1 MIYNKDMKK
10 YIGLSVLLASVC
22 TFALPA
28 ANELSTRELV
38 GQTIMPRVV
47 IGHHHVFKEPLEKGE
62 ITGFFVKAAEGL
74 TVHPVITR
82 KNQDKF
88 MAKQRKK
95 LMQTLRD
102 LNTWASKNPRQIP
115 LLLGF
120 DYEGGTVTSPMFMGL
135 KQMPSNMLLAA
146 TQDPMLISRMY
157 AQQAAEIKRVGGNM
171 ALGPDADVNSNPA
184 NPIIQT
190 RSFGD
195 DASQVGRY
203 AAAAVVGL
211 QTHGVPGC
219 VKHYP
224 GHGDTATDSHYSQPV
239 TNLPEKEL
247 WDTHIS
253 AFVPAI
259 EKGVWGVMTNHV
271 VYPQVDNE
279 NSAIFSHKIIQ
290 DILRD
295 KIGFN
300 GLVMTDGLDMGGTNG
315 KPMKDVVLDGFS
327 AGNDVLL
334 LTGGTTEIEATAQYP
349 GQAAT
354 WVEEDLQQENPRVN
368 KKALVQSVQ
377 RVLDLK
383 QFLDHSSDEAADE
396 VEFARTSR
404 RVAEKGVTLVRDT
417 QNFPASLQQSSRVC
431 VVMFADGIFSNQVYA
446 FADVLKQQGKKVK
459 YVQTPRTPSMDADK
473 KIKECMQRA
482 DAVIVGTSATSS
494 LQPEQFEKTTHLLR
508 QAQEHR
514 QPAALVSLL
523 NPYEIPSYPQA
534 KTVLALYGPTLDT
547 TTVAAEILLGIR
559 PAKGVL
565 PITLHESIL
574 LPFEKVKRATIL

>member
-1 MIYNKDMKK
+1 M
-10 YIGLSVLLASVC
+10 LTVLLASVYA
-22 TFALPA
+22 FALPA

-47 IGHHHVFKEPLEKGE
+47 IGHHQVFKEPLEKGE
-62 ITGFFVKAAEGL
+62 ITGFFIKAAEGL

-88 MAKQRKK
+88 LAKQRKK
-95 LMQTLRD
+95 LMQTIRD

-146 TQDPMLISRMY
+146 TQDPVLISNMY

-195 DASQVGRY
+195 NASQVGRY
-203 AAAAVVGL
+203 AAAAVIGL
-211 QTHGVPGC
+211 QTSGVPGC

-224 GHGDTATDSHYSQPV
+224 GHGDTATDSHYSQPI
-239 TNLPEKEL
+239 TDLPEKEL
-247 WDTHIS
+247 WNTHIS

-259 EKGVWGVMTNHV
+259 ESGVWGVMTNHV
-271 VYPQVDNE
+271 VYPQVDDA

-315 KPMKDVVLDGFS
+315 KPIKDVVLDGFA

-334 LTGGTTEIEATAQYP
+334 LTGGTSEIRESAQYP
-349 GQAAT
+349 GQAAA
-354 WVEEDLQQENPRVN
+354 WVEQDLQQAQPRVD
-368 KKALVQSVQ
+368 KEALVQSVQ
-377 RVLDLK
+377 RVLNLK
-383 QFLDHSSDEAADE
+383 QFLARNWDETSDES
-396 VEFARTSR
+396 EFARVSR
-404 RVAEKGVTLVRDT
+404 RVAEQGVTLVRDT
-417 QNFPASLQQSSRVC
+417 QNFPAALQKSSNVC
-431 VVMFADGIFSNQVYA
+431 VVMFADGIFSKQVYT
-446 FADVLKQQGKKVK
+446 FAEVLKEHGKKVK
-459 YVQTPRTPSMDADK
+459 YVQTPRTPSADADK
-473 KIKECMQRA
+473 KIKQCMQKA

-494 LQPEQFEKTTHLLR
+494 LQPEQFEKTVALLR
-508 QAQEHR
+508 RAQER
-514 QPAALVSLL
+514 AVPASLVSLL

-534 KTVLALYGPTLDT
+534 KTVLALYGPTADAAM
-547 TTVAAEILLGIR
+547 VAAEILLGVR
-559 PAKGVL
+559 TAQGVL
-565 PITLHESIL
+565 PITLPENIL

>member
-1 MIYNKDMKK
+1 MKK
-10 YIGLSVLLASVC
+10 YFLLTVLLASGYA
-22 TFALPA
+22 FALPA

-47 IGHHHVFKEPLEKGE
+47 IGHHQVFKEPLERGE

-88 MAKQRKK
+88 LAKQRKK
-95 LMQTLRD
+95 LMETLRD

-146 TQDPMLISRMY
+146 TQDPLLIGKMY

-195 DASQVGRY
+195 NASQVGRY

-224 GHGDTATDSHYSQPV
+224 GHGDTSSDSHYSQPI
-239 TNLPEKEL
+239 TDLPEKEL

-271 VYPQVDNE
+271 VYPQVDKE
-279 NSAIFSHKIIQ
+279 NSAIFSRTIIQ

-315 KPMKDVVLDGFS
+315 KPIKDVVLDGFA

-334 LTGGTTEIEATAQYP
+334 LTGGVDEIEASARYP
-349 GQAAT
+349 GQAAA
-354 WVEEDLQQENPRVN
+354 WVEEDLQQAHPRVN
-368 KKALVQSVQ
+368 PEDLTKSAQ

-383 QFLDHSSDEAADE
+383 QFLAHNSAETSDEA
-396 VEFARTSR
+396 EFARISR

-417 QNFPASLQQSSRVC
+417 QNFSASLKKASNVC
-431 VVMFADGIFSNQVYA
+431 VVMFADGIFSKQVYA
-446 FADVLKQQGKKVK
+446 FADVIKQQGKKVK
-459 YVQTPRTPSMDADK
+459 FVQTPRTPSADADK
-473 KIKECMQRA
+473 QIKKCMQKA

-494 LQPEQFEKTTHLLR
+494 LQPEQFEKTVNLLQ
-508 QAQEHR
+508 QAQER
-514 QPAALVSLL
+514 QLPAALVSLL
-523 NPYEIPSYPQA
+523 NPYEISSYPQA
-534 KTVLALYGPTLDT
+534 KTVVALYGPTLDT
-547 TTVAAEILLGIR
+547 TTVAAEILAGLR
-559 PAKGVL
+559 TAQGVL
-565 PITLHESIL
+565 PIVLPENIL

>member
-1 MIYNKDMKK
+1 MKK
-10 YIGLSVLLASVC
+10 YLILTVLLASVYA
-22 TFALPA
+22 FALPA

-62 ITGFFVKAAEGL
+62 ITGFFVKASEGL

-88 MAKQRKK
+88 LAKQRKK
-95 LMQTLRD
+95 LIQTIRD

-146 TQDPMLISRMY
+146 TQDPLLISQMY

-195 DASQVGRY
+195 NASQVGRY
-203 AAAAVVGL
+203 AAAAVEGL
-211 QTHGVPGC
+211 QTYGVPGC

-224 GHGDTATDSHYSQPV
+224 GHGDTATDSHYSQPI
-239 TNLPEKEL
+239 TNLSEKEL

-253 AFVPAI
+253 SFIPAI

-271 VYPQVDNE
+271 VYPQVDAE
-279 NSAIFSHKIIQ
+279 NSAIFSRKIIQ
-290 DILRD
+290 NILRD

-315 KPMKDVVLDGFS
+315 KPIRDIVLDGFA

-334 LTGGTTEIEATAQYP
+334 LTGGTTEFEASAQYP

-354 WVEEDLQQENPRVN
+354 WVEEDLYQTHPRVD
-368 KKALVQSVQ
+368 KDALVKSVQ

-383 QFLDHSSDEAADE
+383 QLLAHPSDATSDEA
-396 VEFARTSR
+396 EFARTSR

-417 QNFPASLQQSSRVC
+417 QSFPLSLKSASNVC

-446 FADVLKQQGKKVK
+446 FVDVLKQQGKKVK
-459 YVQTPRTPSMDADK
+459 YVQTPRTPSADADK
-473 KIKECMQRA
+473 NISSCMHKA
-482 DAVIVGTSATSS
+482 EAVIVGTSATSS
-494 LQPEQFEKTTHLLR
+494 LQPEQFEKTVALLQ
-508 QAQEHR
+508 QAQSR
-514 QPAALVSLL
+514 RIPAALVSLL

-534 KTVLALYGPTLDT
+534 KTVVALYGPTSDT
-547 TTVAAEILLGIR
+547 TTVAAEILLGSR
-559 PAKGVL
+559 AAQGVL
-565 PITLHESIL
+565 PITLPENTF
-574 LPFEKVKRATIL
+574 LPFEKIKRATIL

>member
-1 MIYNKDMKK
+1 MKK
-10 YIGLSVLLASVC
+10 YLTLTVLLASVC
-22 TFALPA
+22 AFALPA

-47 IGHHHVFKEPLEKGE
+47 IGHHQVFKEPLEKGE
-62 ITGFFVKAAEGL
+62 ITGFFVKASEGL
-74 TVHPVITR
+74 TVHPVITL

-88 MAKQRKK
+88 LAKQRKK

-146 TQDPMLISRMY
+146 TQDPLLIGKMY

-195 DASQVGRY
+195 NAAQVGRY
-203 AAAAVVGL
+203 AAVAVVGL
-211 QTHGVPGC
+211 QTSGVPGC

-224 GHGDTATDSHYSQPV
+224 GHGDTASDSHYSQPI

-271 VYPQVDNE
+271 VYPQIDAE
-279 NSAIFSHKIIQ
+279 NSSIFSRKIIQ

-315 KPMKDVVLDGFS
+315 KPIKDVVLDGFA

-334 LTGGTTEIEATAQYP
+334 LTGSVDEIEASAQYP
-349 GQAAT
+349 GQAAI
-354 WVEEDLQQENPRVN
+354 WVEEDLQQARPRVDQEE
-368 KKALVQSVQ
+368 LVKSVQ

-383 QFLDHSSDEAADE
+383 QFLARNSDETSDE
-396 VEFARTSR
+396 SEFARVSR
-404 RVAEKGVTLVRDT
+404 RVAEKGVTLIRDT
-417 QNFPASLQQSSRVC
+417 QNFPSSLQKASNVC
-431 VVMFADGIFSNQVYA
+431 VVMFADGIFSKQVHA
-446 FADVLKQQGKKVK
+446 FAEVFKKQGKKVK
-459 YVQTPRTPSMDADK
+459 YVQTPRTPSADADK
-473 KIKECMQRA
+473 KIKSCMRKA
-482 DAVIVGTSATSS
+482 DVVVVGTSATSS
-494 LQPEQFEKTTHLLR
+494 LQPDQFEKTIGLLR
-508 QAQEHR
+508 QAQER
-514 QPAALVSLL
+514 QLPFALVSLL
-523 NPYEIPSYPQA
+523 NPYEIPSYPEA
-534 KTVLALYGPTLDT
+534 KTVVALYGPTIDT
-547 TTVAAEILLGIR
+547 TTVAAEILSGLR
-559 PAKGVL
+559 TAQGVL
-565 PITLHESIL
+565 PITLPENIL
-574 LPFEKVKRATIL
+574 LPFEKIKRATIL